1 VTVEPE
7 RRSPEAIRPVAARRA
22 KKPRSAWLS
31 RTGSTKSIPTAARI
45 GIRHAGSDGPM
56 LDPRR
61 IELGHETV
69 DQQREPSV
77 PPGVR

>member
-7 RRSPEAIRPVAARRA
+7 RRSTEAIRSVPARSA
-22 KKPRSAWLS
+22 KRPRNAWLS
-31 RTGSTKSIPTAARI
+31 RTVSTKVDTDGRRV
-45 GIRHAGSDGPM
+45 GIRHAGSDDPV

>member
-1 VTVEPE
+1 MALTDRVEE
-7 RRSPEAIRPVAARRA
+7 LDTDGRRV
-22 KKPRSAWLS
+22 
-31 RTGSTKSIPTAARI
+31 
-45 GIRHAGSDGPM
+45 GIRHAGSDDPV